1 MSILDYKDKIVCAS
15 KYFSI
20 DEMIKIYNLGI
31 KNFGE
36 NYPQSLL
43 NKKVLLKDY
52 KDIKWHLIGNLQ
64 TNKVKM
70 IINEIDVLE
79 TLHSIK
85 LANLIEKHRIEKLD
99 TLIQVN
105 LSDDINKH
113 GVLLKDLDDFIKK
126 VKKYDKINLI
136 GLMTIGILN
145 DDVKTEF
152 VFKKLNELKKQYNLK
167 ITSMGMSADYK
178 LALKHESNILR
189 IGSLFKE
196 VI

>member
-152 VFKKLNELKKQYNLK
+152 IFKKLNELKKQYNLK
-167 ITSMGMSADYK
+167 IISMGMSADYK

>member
-43 NKKVLLKDY
+43 NKKTLLKDY

>member
-167 ITSMGMSADYK
+167 ITSM
-178 LALKHESNILR
+178 
-189 IGSLFKE
+189 
-196 VI
+196 

>member
-43 NKKVLLKDY
+43 NKKTLLKDY

-145 DDVKTEF
+145 DNVKTEF
-152 VFKKLNELKKQYNLK
+152 IFKKLNELKKQYNLK
-167 ITSMGMSADYK
+167 IISMGMSADYK

>member
-152 VFKKLNELKKQYNLK
+152 VFKKLNELNKQYNLK